1 MRDGWLHTGDMG
13 YMLDKEYLYVVGR
26 FKSLLISSDGEKYS
40 PEGFEDSLTDGSK
53 YVEQVI
59 LHNNQDPYTMVLIV
73 PAKDALRE
81 YAKAKGLD
89 PASVE
94 GRRAMLSKI
103 QDEVD
108 SYRKGGI
115 HEGMFPERW
124 LPAAIAVLPE
134 PFTEQNGL
142 VNSTMKIVRGKVE
155 KHYASRIEYAYTPE
169 GKDLFNSRN
178 LESLL

>member
-1 MRDGWLHTGDMG
+1 
-13 YMLDKEYLYVVGR
+13 
-26 FKSLLISSDGEKYS
+26 
-40 PEGFEDSLTDGSK
+40 
-53 YVEQVI
+53 
-59 LHNNQDPYTMVLIV
+59 
-73 PAKDALRE
+73 
-81 YAKAKGLD
+81 
-89 PASVE
+89 
-94 GRRAMLSKI
+94 
-103 QDEVD
+103 
-108 SYRKGGI
+108 
-115 HEGMFPERW
+115 MFPERW